1 LKRPTLLPHPP
12 LQFDDSG
19 APLSALYGDIFRSR
33 AGAFEESRQ
42 VFVEGVRV
50 AEAAQEQSVFTVLEI
65 GFGLGVN
72 FLATLETWLQAAPA
86 RTRLHYVSIEKHPL
100 AAGDLERAHDALRLD
115 SPWARHL
122 RAHWPPATPDLHQ
135 VQFAGARVVLWLA
148 LGDAADWLPQ
158 LRLAADAVYLD
169 GFAPARNPGC
179 WAPALLK
186 GVARHC
192 RRGARLATYSAA
204 RPVRDALSAVGFEVE
219 LVPGF
224 RHKRHRIA
232 AVYDP
237 KWRTWPEPAPAP
249 HWPSREA
256 LVIGAGLAGT
266 AVAARLAE
274 LGWSATLIDQGSSPM
289 GGGSGQPLCSDHL
302 HVSIDDNLTARASR
316 AALFLAR
323 SNRARLP
330 GAPGQP
336 PIGRL
341 QIPDGPAESER
352 MRDCARVLGF
362 PSSLLAWVEPDQAS
376 TIAGERLASSGLWMP
391 GCDLIDPAVLGRVRL
406 MAGGDRLRATAG
418 MRVEALERR
427 DDVWTA
433 LDGVGQTIAAAPVVI
448 LCNAGDLK
456 RLADLRC
463 VTLRAVRGQTSWLD
477 PSPLPA
483 LRCVLGGPAYAAPS
497 NGRLLIGATFDEG
510 DHAEPDRDSDLSNL
524 KRFARMLGCGAP
536 ALERTLSSAVVG
548 TRWASIDRLPL
559 IGALPDEPA
568 ARSQA
573 EPLVRNAKLPL
584 PRRAGL
590 YCIAGLGSRGSLWSE
605 LGGEMIAAE
614 LEGSPLPVPLDLADA
629 LDPARHLR
637 RELKHQL
644 SPHRQP

>member
-1 LKRPTLLPHPP
+1 LKRPTLSPHPP

-33 AGAFEESRQ
+33 AGALEESRQ

-50 AEAAQEQSVFTVLEI
+50 AESAQDQSVFTVLEI

-86 RTRLHYVSIEKHPL
+86 AARLHFVAIEKHPL
-100 AAGDLERAHDALRLD
+100 AVVDLERAHDALHLD

-135 VQFAGARVVLWLA
+135 LQFAGGRVLLWLA

-169 GFAPARNPGC
+169 GFAPARNPEC

-232 AVYDP
+232 AVYAP
-237 KWRTWPEPAPAP
+237 KWRTWPEPAAAP
-249 HWPSREA
+249 RCPSREA

-274 LGWSATLIDQGSSPM
+274 LGWSATLIDQGNALM
-289 GGGSGQPLCSDHL
+289 GGGSGQPICSDHL

-323 SNRARLP
+323 ANRARLP
-330 GAPGQP
+330 GVLRQP

-341 QIPDGPAESER
+341 QIPDGSEECER
-352 MRDCARVLGF
+352 MRACVRALGF
-362 PSSLLAWVEPDQAS
+362 PSSLLAWVERDQAS
-376 TIAGERLASSGLWMP
+376 TIAGERLASGGLWMP
-391 GCDLIDPAVLGRVRL
+391 GCDLIEPTVLGRARL
-406 MAGGDRLRATAG
+406 VAGGDRLRVIASV
-418 MRVEALERR
+418 RVEALQWR

-433 LDGVGQTIAAAPVVI
+433 LGAGGQRIAAAPVVI
-448 LCNAGDLK
+448 LCNAGDLN

-463 VTLRAVRGQTSWLD
+463 LSLRPVRGQTSWLD

-497 NGRLLIGATFDEG
+497 NGRLLIGATFDEQ
-510 DHAEPDRDSDLSNL
+510 DHIEPDRDSDLSNL
-524 KRFARMLGCGAP
+524 KRFARMLGRDASG
-536 ALERTLSSAVVG
+536 LEPTLSSAVVG

-573 EPLVRNAKLPL
+573 EPLLRNAKLAL
-584 PRRAGL
+584 PRRPGL

-605 LGGEMIAAE
+605 LGAEMVAAG
-614 LEGSPLPVPLDLADA
+614 LEGSPSPVPLDLAEA

-637 RELKHQL
+637 RELRHHL
-644 SPHRQP
+644 SPHRLP